1 MHSSQS
7 KFPGNIFSQK
17 YYFSQRYYFNK
28 LQGFV
33 RSKLESGL
41 ESQFVYCPLIWMFC
55 QRSSNTRINHLH
67 ERALRIVYNDN
78 ESTFEDLLKKD
89 NSVSIHHKN
98 IRLLGIE
105 LYKVKNNLSNHLMSE
120 IFNLRN
126 IDYYLRSQT
135 DLKQGPV
142 NMVNYGLKS
151 LRYLAPNIWDIIPFE
166 IRNLGSLAEFK
177 EHKIVDT

>member
-1 MHSSQS
+1 M
-7 KFPGNIFSQK
+7 KAFI
-17 YYFSQRYYFNK
+17 
-28 LQGFV
+28 
-33 RSKLESGL
+33 ESH
-41 ESQFVYCPLIWMFC
+41 FANFPLIWMFC

-105 LYKVKNNLSNHLMSE
+105 LCKVKNNLSTHLMSE
-120 IFNLRN
+120 TFNLRN
-126 IDYYLRSQT
+126 KDYNLRSQT

-142 NMVNYGLKS
+142 NTVNYGLNL
-151 LRYLAPNIWDIIPFE
+151 LRHLAPKIWDIILLE
-166 IRNLGSLAEFK
+166 IRNSGSLTEFITNIK
-177 EHKIVDT
+177 SWILKHCPCTLCRIYIHHVGHID